1 MLKHSPLNT
10 LADLAQ
16 TDTDAAARELG
27 RLQGLRTQAE
37 LQLNQLT
44 QYRQEYRERMQVV
57 AAQGMTSSRWQD
69 FSRFLDSLD
78 QAIRQQGAAL
88 AKAEADLLAGRNRW
102 QHQKRRLNSFDTL
115 IARAEAKQEQL
126 AARREQRANDEYA
139 ARLVRT
145 AASRL
150 SEA

>member
-27 RLQGLRTQAE
+27 RLQGLRTQAQ
-37 LQLNQLT
+37 LQLDQLT

-57 AAQGMTSSRWQD
+57 AAQGITSSRWQD

-115 IARAEAKQEQL
+115 IARAEAKQGQV

-139 ARLVRT
+139 ARLARA

>member
-1 MLKHSPLNT
+1 MAKPSPLNT

-16 TDTDAAARELG
+16 NDTDAAARDLG

-37 LQLNQLT
+37 QQLNQLT
-44 QYRQEYRERMQVV
+44 QYRQEYRARMQAV
-57 AAQGMTSSRWQD
+57 AAEGMTSSRWQD

-78 QAIRQQGAAL
+78 HAIRQQTTAL

-115 IARAEAKQEQL
+115 IARAEAREDQI

-139 ARLVRT
+139 ARLART
-145 AASRL
+145 AATRL
-150 SEA
+150 G

>member
-16 TDTDAAARELG
+16 TDTDTAARELG

-44 QYRQEYRERMQVV
+44 QYRQEYRERMQAV
-57 AAQGMTSSRWQD
+57 AAQGMSSSRWQD

-78 QAIRQQGAAL
+78 QAIRQQGVAL
-88 AKAEADLLAGRNRW
+88 AKAEADLLAGRSRW

-115 IARAEAKQEQL
+115 IARAEAKHEQI

-139 ARLVRT
+139 ARLART
-145 AASRL
+145 TAGRL

>member
-1 MLKHSPLNT
+1 MAKPSPLNA

-16 TDTDAAARELG
+16 NDTDAAARDLG

-37 LQLNQLT
+37 QQLNQLT
-44 QYRQEYRERMQVV
+44 QYRQEYRARMQAV
-57 AAQGMTSSRWQD
+57 AAEGMTSSRWQD

-78 QAIRQQGAAL
+78 QAIRQQTAAL

-102 QHQKRRLNSFDTL
+102 QQHKRRLNSFDTL
-115 IARAEAKQEQL
+115 IARAEAREDQI

-139 ARLVRT
+139 ARLART

-150 SEA
+150 G

>member
-1 MLKHSPLNT
+1 MAKPSPLNT

-16 TDTDAAARELG
+16 NDTDAAARDLG

-37 LQLNQLT
+37 QQLNQLT
-44 QYRQEYRERMQVV
+44 QYRQEYRARMQAV
-57 AAQGMTSSRWQD
+57 AAEGMTSSRWQD

-78 QAIRQQGAAL
+78 QAIRQQTTAL

-115 IARAEAKQEQL
+115 IARAEAREDQI

-139 ARLVRT
+139 ARLART
-145 AASRL
+145 AATRL
-150 SEA
+150 G

>member
-27 RLQGLRTQAE
+27 RLQVLRTQAE

-57 AAQGMTSSRWQD
+57 AAQGITSSRWQD

-115 IARAEAKQEQL
+115 IARAEARQEQV

-139 ARLVRT
+139 ARLVRSV
-145 AASRL
+145 ASRL